1 MVNGMVCCIED
12 ARRHVEPLRD
22 EAVRLLP
29 VLSKDCSDCRVS
41 RSLSQGARLMFSI
54 PCRHVAEHLPCA
66 VYVGREREKK
76 RERE

>member
-29 VLSKDCSDCRVS
+29 VLSKDVRTVECREV
-41 RSLSQGARLMFSI
+41 F
-54 PCRHVAEHLPCA
+54 P
-66 VYVGREREKK
+66 REPD
-76 RERE
+76 